1 MYTEDERMEKFGVVD
16 QETGEMVID
25 RVTELKD
32 FVNRGVYIL
41 KEIDTLKQDMKELID
56 EADELLYNKA
66 ELKALVKH
74 AHKNSI
80 HEEIEKLEAIQVKL
94 DNLFGGE
101 DD

>member
-1 MYTEDERMEKFGVVD
+1 MSDIRIEKFGITDENGEIVVD
-16 QETGEMVID
+16 
-25 RVTELKD
+25 RVAELKD

-56 EADELLYNKA
+56 EADDLHYDKA
-66 ELKALVKH
+66 ELKALIKH
-74 AHKNSI
+74 SHKNSI

-101 DD
+101 DV

>member
-1 MYTEDERMEKFGVVD
+1 MTDIRIEKFGVTD
-16 QETGEMVID
+16 ENGEIVVD
-25 RVTELKD
+25 RVAELKD

-56 EADELLYNKA
+56 EADDLHYDKA
-66 ELKALVKH
+66 ELKALIKH

>member
-1 MYTEDERMEKFGVVD
+1 MSDIRIEKFGIVDKSTGELVVD
-16 QETGEMVID
+16 
-25 RVTELKD
+25 RVAELKD

-56 EADELLYNKA
+56 EADELDYDKA
-66 ELKALVKH
+66 ELKALIKH